1 MAHLAMDR
9 RVRAALRRLA
19 PEARRVLVAVSGGS
33 DSVALLRALTGD
45 ARLAVVAAHLDHGL
59 RPASSEDAA
68 WVEATCRDL
77 GVPCRREAAPVGE
90 IAGREGRNVEEVGR
104 TLRYAFLTR
113 VAREHGC
120 DVVAT
125 AHTRNDQAETVLLQ
139 LLRGSAHPSGI
150 APRQGRIVRP
160 LLELSKADLRGWL
173 DGLGQAWR
181 EDASNRDLARDRA
194 WLRHQVLP
202 RLEARRAGAGARL
215 ARFGHLQREQ
225 AAFLAD
231 EARRRFGTGPLAR
244 GALAAAPVALRREA
258 LVQLVRSAGGEAD
271 RVHLDA
277 LVAALDAGVVTRR
290 DLPGGVRVRLL
301 PDRVDVVASG
311 PPPPA
316 DGEGVAV
323 RRPEEL
329 PRGLPAALLE
339 RGTWR
344 LRAPRAGDRIRTA
357 GGERKVADVLS
368 DAKVPREERG
378 ELRVLASDGE
388 VVWIEGV
395 AVAAGLDEAAA
406 DPDRPW
412 MRRALALADEA
423 AAAGELPVGAVV
435 VRDGAVLGEGRNRR
449 EADGDPTAHAELV
462 AMRSAAEAD
471 GDWRLAGATLYVTLE
486 PCPMCAGAV
495 LASQLER
502 VVWGAAN
509 RRDGAFGS
517 VVDLSAGPWKRLPR
531 RRAGVLAREA
541 AHRLERFFAARR
553 AEGAPPA
560 GGRGHGWPHADGPGE

>member
-1 MAHLAMDR
+1 MAQLAMHQ
-9 RVRAALRRLA
+9 RVRAALHRLA

-33 DSVALLRALTGD
+33 DSVALLQALAGD
-45 ARLAVVAAHLDHGL
+45 ARLEVVAAHLDHGL
-59 RPASSEDAA
+59 RPTSGEDAA

-77 GVPCRREAAPVGE
+77 GVACLREAAPVGE
-90 IAGREGRNVEEVGR
+90 IAARERRNVEEVGR

-113 VAREHGC
+113 AARERGC

-173 DGLGQAWR
+173 DGLGQTWR

-194 WLRHQVLP
+194 WLRQQVLP

-225 AAFLAD
+225 AAFLAE

-277 LVAALDAGVVTRR
+277 LVAALDAGAVTRR

-301 PDRVDVVASG
+301 PDRVDVVPSG
-311 PPPPA
+311 PPLPA

-339 RGTWR
+339 RGPWR
-344 LRAPRAGDRIRTA
+344 LRAPRPGDRIRLP

-368 DAKVPREERG
+368 DAKVPREQRG
-378 ELRVLASDGE
+378 ELQVLAADGE

-435 VRDGAVLGEGRNRR
+435 VRGGTVLGEGRNRR

-462 AMRSAAEAD
+462 AMRRAAEAD

-495 LASQLER
+495 LESQLER

-517 VVDLSAGPWKRLPR
+517 VVDLSAGPWKRLPQ

-553 AEGAPPA
+553 ADRPPPDAGSGA
-560 GGRGHGWPHADGPGE
+560 G